1 MENSAAPSDPSPEA
15 SPQGGRDR
23 EVIPVAKRLFFLI
36 FFLYGLLE
44 RFVFLMGSRGCIRID
59 ASTRVVYRS
68 QSIQFV
74 IDYDSRMVLC
84 LIAEERRTRSLLV
97 GVVWGS

>member
-23 EVIPVAKRLFFLI
+23 EVIPVAKRPFF
-36 FFLYGLLE
+36 FFNGLLE
-44 RFVFLMGSRGCIRID
+44 RFVFLMGSRGID
-59 ASTRVVYRS
+59 ASTRVVCRS

-97 GVVWGS
+97 GVVWVHKLS